1 MKKLLL
7 MVMLGL
13 FYGSQL
19 AAVEFPGPLV
29 KGEWLANNIDE
40 VVVLDVRK
48 NIKSFT
54 DGHIPGAI
62 LVDVKEIR
70 IERDINDKNITRM
83 RPDPASFEKFMRAH
97 GINSDSIVVLTH
109 RGKTS
114 GQVTGAARLYW
125 HMKYFGFDRVTLLDG
140 GNPSWVASLEDL
152 VTEVDTVTPG
162 NYVVGDEKPDMV
174 ATMEQVRAAMQD
186 DAVTLIDTREL
197 RYHVGLEK
205 KDYVYANG
213 HIPGSR
219 NMPYKFLNPMKGGNR
234 YFDRE
239 SYLSLLDS
247 LRINT
252 GDSLILYCNSG
263 YEASSAWFVLREIL
277 GKQDV
282 KLYDGSLHQWTQY
295 ETNPMTTRL
304 AD

>member
-1 MKKLLL
+1 MKKALLL
-7 MVMLGL
+7 VMLNL
-13 FYGSQL
+13 FYASRL
-19 AAVEFPGPLV
+19 AAVEIPGPLV

-48 NIKSFT
+48 NTKSFA
-54 DGHIPGAI
+54 DGHIPGEI

-70 IERDINDKNITRM
+70 IEREINDREITRM

-109 RGKTS
+109 RGENS

-125 HMKYFGFDRVTLLDG
+125 HMKYFGFDRVALLDG
-140 GNPSWVASLEDL
+140 GNPSWVAALEDL
-152 VTEVDTVTPG
+152 VIKVDTVAPG
-162 NYVVGDEKPDMV
+162 NYAVGEEKTEMV

-197 RYHVGLEK
+197 RYHIGLEK
-205 KDYVYANG
+205 KDYVYAHG

-219 NMPYKFLNPMKGGNR
+219 NMPYTFLNPMKGSNR

-239 SYLSLLDS
+239 SYLGLLDS
-247 LRINT
+247 LRIDT

>member
-7 MVMLGL
+7 LVMLGL
-13 FYGSQL
+13 FYGSVL

-40 VVVLDVRK
+40 VMVLDVRK
-48 NIKSFT
+48 DTESFA

-70 IERDINDKNITRM
+70 IERDIDDRNMTRM

-97 GINSDSIVVLTH
+97 GVNNDSMVVLTH

-125 HMKYFGFDRVTLLDG
+125 HMKYYGFDRVALLDG
-140 GNPSWVASLEDL
+140 GNPSWVAALEDL
-152 VTEVDTVTPG
+152 VTEVDAITPG
-162 NYVVGDEKPDMV
+162 NYVVGDEKPEMV

-205 KDYVYANG
+205 KDYVYAHG

-219 NMPYKFLNPMKGGNR
+219 NMPFKFLNPMKGGNR

-239 SYLSLLDS
+239 YYMGLLDS
-247 LRINT
+247 LRIDT
-252 GDSLILYCNSG
+252 GDSLVLYCNSG
-263 YEASSAWFVLREIL
+263 YEASSARFVLREIL

>member
-13 FYGSQL
+13 FYGSRL

-40 VVVLDVRK
+40 VVILDVRK
-48 NIKSFT
+48 NIKSFA

-70 IERDINDKNITRM
+70 IEREINDRDMTRM
-83 RPDPASFEKFMRAH
+83 RPDPARFEKFMRAH
-97 GINSDSIVVLTH
+97 GINSDSMVVLTH
-109 RGKTS
+109 HGKTS

-125 HMKYFGFDRVTLLDG
+125 QMRYFGFDRVALLDG
-140 GNPSWVASLEDL
+140 GNPSWVAALEDL
-152 VTEVDTVTPG
+152 VTEVGAITPG

-174 ATMEQVRAAMQD
+174 ATMEQVRAALQD

-205 KDYVYANG
+205 KDYVYAPG

-219 NMPYKFLNPMKGGNR
+219 NMPYKFLNPVKGSNR

-247 LRINT
+247 LRIDT

-263 YEASSAWFVLREIL
+263 YEASSAWFVLREIV

-282 KLYDGSLHQWTQY
+282 KVYDGSLHQWTQY

-304 AD
+304 TD

>member
-7 MVMLGL
+7 LVMLGL
-13 FYGSQL
+13 FYGSRL
-19 AAVEFPGPLV
+19 SAAEFPGPLV

-40 VVVLDVRK
+40 VVILDVRK
-48 NIKSFT
+48 NIKSFA

-70 IERDINDKNITRM
+70 IEREINDRNMTRM

-97 GINSDSIVVLTH
+97 GINSDSMVVLTH

-125 HMKYFGFDRVTLLDG
+125 QMKFFGFDRVALLDG
-140 GNPSWVASLEDL
+140 GNPSWVAALEDL

-162 NYVVGDEKPDMV
+162 NYVVGDEKPEMV
-174 ATMEQVRAAMQD
+174 ATMEQVRSAMQD

-205 KDYVYANG
+205 KNYVYAHG

-239 SYLSLLDS
+239 SYLGLLDS
-247 LRINT
+247 LRIDT

>member
-1 MKKLLL
+1 MKKLVML
-7 MVMLGL
+7 VMLGL
-13 FYGSQL
+13 FYGSRL
-19 AAVEFPGPLV
+19 AATELPGPLIT
-29 KGEWLANNIDE
+29 GEWLVNNIDE
-40 VVVLDVRK
+40 VLVLDVRK
-48 NIKSFT
+48 DIKSFA

-62 LVDVKEIR
+62 LVNVKEIR
-70 IERDINDKNITRM
+70 IEREINDKNMTRM
-83 RPDPASFEKFMRAH
+83 RPDPAGFEKFMRAH
-97 GINSDSIVVLTH
+97 GVNNDSTVVLTH
-109 RGKTS
+109 LGKTP

-125 HMKYFGFDRVTLLDG
+125 QMKYFGFDRVALLDG

-152 VTEVDTVTPG
+152 VTEVDVVTPG
-162 NYVVGDEKPDMV
+162 NYVVGDEKPEIV
-174 ATMEQVRAAMQD
+174 ATMEQVRAALQD

-205 KDYVYANG
+205 KDYVYAPG

-219 NMPYKFLNPMKGGNR
+219 NMPYKFLNPVKGGNR

-247 LRINT
+247 LRIDT

-263 YEASSAWFVLREIL
+263 YEASSAWFVLREIV

-282 KLYDGSLHQWTQY
+282 KVYDGSLHQWTQY

-304 AD
+304 TD